1 LVGLSV
7 EAGQVPLEEGAQIVC
22 EGLDMDPSSARQRE
36 QASAGFV
43 TASVWSPALGRA
55 VALALLQ
62 DGAGRQGEQ
71 VWVSAS
77 GPGALARR
85 PARVVAPVFYD
96 LEGGRMRG

>member
-1 LVGLSV
+1 
-7 EAGQVPLEEGAQIVC
+7 
-22 EGLDMDPSSARQRE
+22 
-36 QASAGFV
+36 
-43 TASVWSPALGRA
+43 

-96 LEGGRMRG
+96 IEGGRMRG